1 MSNARKSY
9 QVAFEKLQSQQQQFY
24 NEVIFETLEYQQ
36 KITKELLNCL
46 NKKNTMLLQNQAEI
60 FNLDFCELFKTD
72 MYLQNALYIVNKQ

>member
-9 QVAFEKLQSQQQQFY
+9 QTAFEKLQSQQQQFY
-24 NEVIFETLEYQQ
+24 NGVIFETLEYQQ
-36 KITKELLNCL
+36 KITEELLNCL
-46 NKKNTMLLQNQAEI
+46 NKKKTMLLQNQAEI